1 MQAVILQLEEQVQQ
15 ADYSCSE
22 SQQLLEQLQQQL
34 QGSQAEAAAHL
45 ALLNASRA
53 SNTDLQ
59 EAVMTTNAKL
69 ADAETRSD
77 SLLSQLTESCL
88 RCSEAESC
96 LAHSESQYS
105 SLQQE
110 FNKHERHLAA
120 SQQRV
125 FELEAEV
132 TQLSSALQGVQGELA
147 QAQSAY
153 LQSQGQA
160 EETRQQM
167 AAAEDEAQQRLAAA
181 EEEVSALSASLTDAQ
196 ARCFELQSQAEAL
209 RDALSTATERL
220 AVSKAESLQWSA
232 ASEEAQKQLA
242 AVQTEAN
249 EAKRQLTAVQS
260 EAEEA
265 RMQLTRAQAEATEV
279 QLQLAA
285 APTEAEEARTQRK
298 MSHSRAESSMQ
309 GPAGYGRDDVIPHGT
324 SLQVN
329 PLFGQHDSMSPA
341 YTASVTDSV
350 QIASP
355 VMAEAS
361 QSPQT
366 DVMNESQQSE
376 GRGPN
381 PSLAEAAELAQGL
394 RPSLEQQLQQQ
405 VGALHSQLQT
415 QSSELKT
422 SEAATEYV
430 QRLLNAVSAE
440 NRDLRKQLDK
450 KQILKRSASELQHAS
465 AFLLGSAKAKGAL
478 AEPPARVSA
487 GLQPASSQIAAMW
500 VTTPS
505 VRRSLMPD
513 YGQSQPYMRPGQ
525 ALEGAVSLVSPES
538 AEPAIAESALAD
550 LDGLQH
556 NSSDRAASNAGAESA
571 GQQNM
576 THAAVMSGE
585 L

>member
-220 AVSKAESLQWSA
+220 AVSKAESFQWSA
-232 ASEEAQKQLA
+232 A
-242 AVQTEAN
+242 
-249 EAKRQLTAVQS
+249 
-260 EAEEA
+260 AEEA